1 MDIDEDTDIAE
12 LEPESEPIDVDD
24 STSTEVYNQGNQKI
38 RIGGFF
44 GKTYTIKK
52 EGDKIVYEKL
62 SSLDNNER
70 SHQVDVNE
78 TDSTLPLNLKKP
90 EIPKFW
96 SPSENRKR
104 PTFVNCP
111 GCGTQLKESDI
122 NKQSC
127 SYCGF
132 KLDT

>member
-1 MDIDEDTDIAE
+1 MDLTDDINVSE
-12 LEPESEPIDVDD
+12 LEPIEVDE
-24 STSTEVYNQGNQKI
+24 STSGEMPDKGIQQV

-44 GKTYTIKK
+44 GKTYTMKK
-52 EGDKIVYEKL
+52 EGDKLVYEKV

-70 SHQVDVNE
+70 SHQVDVKE
-78 TDSTLPLNLKKP
+78 TDSTASLNLKKP

-96 SPSENRKR
+96 RPSENRKR

-111 GCGTQLKESDI
+111 GCGTHLKESDI

-127 SYCGF
+127 SYCGL